1 MGAKATGWAVDY
13 RDAFQSPWTKPLW
26 IKRGVHSFGLH
37 NPLEYVKNEMLLYQ
51 KLKILQA
58 FFSLTWEI
66 LWKPLQRLQYIQQ
79 KYRGKLKDVEE
90 WTRVALCLHETC

>member
-1 MGAKATGWAVDY
+1 MGAKAAGWAVDY

-66 LWKPLQRLQYIQQ
+66 LWKLQYIQP

>member
-1 MGAKATGWAVDY
+1 MGAKAAGWAVDY

-37 NPLEYVKNEMLLYQ
+37 NPLEYVKNLELYQ

-58 FFSLTWEI
+58 IFLWLEKSYESLYKDSNTF
-66 LWKPLQRLQYIQQ
+66 KQ
-79 KYRGKLKDVEE
+79 KYRGNLKDVEE
-90 WTRVALCLHETC
+90 WNRA